1 MGKNAIPLRRLPTSA
16 SFLWSKSQQHRK
28 ILKAIW
34 VFYSFRSCL
43 RLSFIPLGTLTRA
56 ILTQRPCCC
65 LCCEFFLAGAIH
77 AKTRVTN
84 HQPFCAQVRHLRRCR
99 LLFCCVSCRSG
110 SLIVEMR
117 QKKKLNPISTS
128 LLCLPFLRFG
138 FVSHFMMSSLLF
150 FLMIHATL

>member
-56 ILTQRPCCC
+56 ILTQRPCRC
-65 LCCEFFLAGAIH
+65 LCCEFFFGW
-77 AKTRVTN
+77 
-84 HQPFCAQVRHLRRCR
+84 CD
-99 LLFCCVSCRSG
+99 SCQNESDKSSTFLCSG
-110 SLIVEMR
+110 SPSQEMSPSVLLR
-117 QKKKLNPISTS
+117 ELS
-128 LLCLPFLRFG
+128 LW
-138 FVSHFMMSSLLF
+138 FVNRRNEAKEETESHFNFTFVPSFSSLWICISFHDELLTF
-150 FLMIHATL
+150 F